1 MALSTSC
8 PLPSLS
14 PKTSLGK
21 RRGGRES
28 SDGSP
33 ARQLVS
39 SRPFPALL
47 ALQTAIPTHQGC
59 PAPQSG
65 GWQPAT
71 LTPDFTWF
79 PPSRAQGSR
88 LLSPEPGQGPL
99 PWATFFPS
107 PDPAQ
112 KVSPYQHSLCAHPH
126 PPTSPKTQHEHPCT
140 LIPGRGWPLE
150 GGPLD
155 RSAPQGA
162 RAQVPGPALVPAPVS
177 SFPRRCFSPSPLHLS
192 LRGSC
197 TIPWELHMWPSITHS
212 ALPEGLSHPQ
222 VYPTHRDSQLQSHPP
237 GSPGM
242 GSAPAPPSLSL

>member
-79 PPSRAQGSR
+79 PPSRAQGSPVF
-88 LLSPEPGQGPL
+88 SPL
-99 PWATFFPS
+99 N
-107 PDPAQ
+107 
-112 KVSPYQHSLCAHPH
+112 L
-126 PPTSPKTQHEHPCT
+126 
-140 LIPGRGWPLE
+140 GRGPCHGPPSSPVLTLLKRYPHISTAYALTPTPPPPQRHNTNTHAPSYLGE
-150 GGPLD
+150 GGPWKEAPWTAQLLREPEP
-155 RSAPQGA
+155 RSLALLWYQPQFPHFPGA
-162 RAQVPGPALVPAPVS
+162 VSHPAPCTSASEEVAQ
-177 SFPRRCFSPSPLHLS
+177 SP
-192 LRGSC
+192 GSC
-197 TIPWELHMWPSITHS
+197 TCGQALLTAPSRKASLTHKS
-212 ALPEGLSHPQ
+212 TQHTGTPSSNLTHPGLQAWAVPLPL
-222 VYPTHRDSQLQSHPP
+222 
-237 GSPGM
+237 
-242 GSAPAPPSLSL
+242 PA